1 MTDSTFAE
9 YPEDDTPQDDGQDD
23 LTPDLPDEVADGSE

>member
-1 MTDSTFAE
+1 MTEGPFE
-9 YPEDDTPQDDGQDD
+9 PYPEDDTPQDDGQDD